1 MLIMLL
7 LLMNTAGARPEW
19 SQDVL
24 LDNDRVLMVRNTF
37 PPGQESGVH
46 QHRYPQ
52 RTVYVVQGGRL
63 QLIPAD
69 SGLTERV
76 IEVRTGTALM
86 LPAQSHN
93 IRNVGETTV
102 ILIETE
108 LKDQPDSAH

>member
-1 MLIMLL
+1 
-7 LLMNTAGARPEW
+7 
-19 SQDVL
+19 VL

-37 PPGQESGVH
+37 PPGKSSGLH
-46 QHRYPQ
+46 THEYPQ

-63 QLIPAD
+63 LLQPAD
-69 SGLTERV
+69 PAQPVRT
-76 IEVRTGTALM
+76 IEVTTGSALM

-108 LKDQPDSAH
+108 LKAPEAVVRPPQQ